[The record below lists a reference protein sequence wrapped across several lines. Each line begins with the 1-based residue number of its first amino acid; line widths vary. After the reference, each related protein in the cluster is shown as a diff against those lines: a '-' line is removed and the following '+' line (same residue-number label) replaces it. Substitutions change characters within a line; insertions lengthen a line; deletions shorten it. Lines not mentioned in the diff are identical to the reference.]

1 MLSQEQINKLI
12 SENDYLRVQLKEANE
27 MLALREEE
35 IEILEQNAG
44 DITVLRSQLELQLNH
59 EQSLQNIITT
69 KQQQAVGAANRER
82 DLEEELIDAS
92 KLLKQYS
99 ELQQQYTHLL
109 IQNKDLEER
118 LLEMNK
124 RNEALKSSLI
134 NNTTIP

>member
-27 MLALREEE
+27 ILALREEE

-44 DITVLRSQLELQLNH
+44 DITKLRSQLELQLNH
-59 EQSLQNIITT
+59 EQSLQNIIAT

-82 DLEEELIDAS
+82 DLEDELIDAS

-124 RNEALKSSLI
+124 RNEELKKHFSKL
-134 NNTTIP
+134 

>member
-12 SENDYLRVQLKEANE
+12 SENEYLRVQLKELNE

-44 DITVLRSQLELQLNH
+44 DITKLRSQLELQLNH
-59 EQSLQNIITT
+59 EQSLHNIITT

-82 DLEEELIDAS
+82 DLEDELIDAS
-92 KLLKQYS
+92 KLLKQYG

-124 RNEALKSSLI
+124 RNEELKKQFSKL
-134 NNTTIP
+134 

>member
-1 MLSQEQINKLI
+1 MLTQEQIKKLI

-44 DITVLRSQLELQLNH
+44 DIAKLRSQLELQLNH
-59 EQSLQNIITT
+59 EQSLQNIIAN
-69 KQQQAVGAANRER
+69 KQQQAAGAANRER
-82 DLEEELIDAS
+82 DLEDELIDAS

-99 ELQQQYTHLL
+99 ALQQQYTHLL

-124 RNEALKSSLI
+124 RNEALRSSLI

>member
-35 IEILEQNAG
+35 IEILEQNAA
-44 DITVLRSQLELQLNH
+44 DITELRSQLEVQLNH
-59 EQSLQNIITT
+59 AQSLQNIIGT

-82 DLEEELIDAS
+82 ELEDELIDAS

-109 IQNKDLEER
+109 TQNKDLEER
-118 LLEMNK
+118 LVEMNK
-124 RNEALKSSLI
+124 RNEALEKQL
-134 NNTTIP
+134 NK